1 MRWIVGWSLRFRY
14 LVAGLAA
21 GLLFFGVQLLGHEKL
36 DVFPEFAPVS
46 VEIQTGC
53 LGLSPEDVESLTTI
67 PLEAALAGVPGVD
80 DIQSYSE
87 PQLSA
92 IYLYFRSGTSL
103 LHARQLV
110 QERLQTTAHT
120 LPTWCDPPQMYP
132 IVSATSRVMQIGF
145 TSSTMSSLDLSTIA
159 QWDIRPKL
167 MSVPG
172 VANAAIWGA
181 NPQEIMV
188 EGNPA
193 LMRAHAVTLD
203 QLMATAS
210 EAVDTGELG
219 YTTGSAVGALG
230 FVVTPAQQLDVADV
244 QPIHTPAQLAQVPL
258 ETSGGQLITI
268 GQVAKVTWG
277 YPTPTGAAVV
287 DGGPGLM
294 MVVEK
299 FPGANTLQVTRGIDQ
314 ALAEL
319 APGLRGIHVDSAI
332 FRQAT
337 FIETAIHNLGLSV
350 ILGCILVVFVLL
362 AFLFQWRA
370 ALVSLLA
377 IPLSLVTAAIVLE
390 LAGSTINTMVLAGF
404 AVAVGVVVD
413 DAIIDMEN
421 IVRRLRAW
429 RALGQRM
436 TPLHLVLAASLEVR
450 VAIFYATLI
459 NIVAV
464 IPVMVVGGLTGA
476 FFEPLALAY
485 GLAVLASMLVA
496 LTVTPALGLI
506 LLGGARLAP
515 GDPPLM
521 RVLKRGY
528 GWVLRPALRSPWWAL
543 VTVVVA
549 VAAAVA
555 VYPRI
560 GQDLFP
566 DFKEPDFLVHFV
578 TKPDTSLPDMERE
591 VTSLQHQL
599 LAIPGVADVGSH
611 IGTAP
616 LGEEINGVN
625 FSESWLSLSPG
636 ADYPKVLDEVRAV
649 ASSYPGTYT
658 DVQTYLHERIDEV
671 LTDGTTDD
679 VVVRVYGP
687 DLGKLGALGNQL
699 AAVLARIPGL
709 VGVHPAA
716 LEFIPQIEVQ
726 VNLAA
731 AQRYGLT
738 PGVVR
743 RAAAVM
749 MASEPM
755 SEISSGGVLTVVAAW
770 STPDTRQN
778 LASLRQLE
786 IDTPSGGH
794 VTLGQVASITVQPS
808 ASQVLRENGQRYT
821 EVDADL
827 SGRSLSSVTGAV
839 KAALAGFRF
848 PSGYRYVLLGESTER
863 AAAQKRLLIYG
874 LATALVILLLLQ
886 AAFGS
891 WRLSFLLF
899 LTLPDG
905 AGRRGARG
913 VGRAGHD
920 HPRRAG
926 RILHRARHRRPQ
938 RHPADQPFPSS
949 GTGGRRAAR
958 ARAGDPR
965 RQRAAVPDHDDR
977 AGHHAGAG
985 PAGRLRRPARAG
997 DRVPDGGRD
1006 PRRAGHLDAAE
1017 PVRAAWALPVG
1028 APGPAGPAIPGNGPA
1043 LRRAASAD
1051 PAPAGR
1057 GLAGPAGPA
1066 GQAARA
1072 RDRRGLLHA
1081 PGRHERRQLRR
1092 LRRGVSLGVPEFGQ
1106 RQLHRLGHQGLQLA
1120 GLVRQGC
1127 GPGRGRGRGRGS
1139 VPVRQRAAG
1148 LPRRRHRRP

>member
-14 LVAGLAA
+14 LVAGLAV
-21 GLLFFGVQLLGHEKL
+21 GLMVFGVQMLGHEKL

-46 VEIQTGC
+46 VEIQTAC
-53 LGLSPEDVESLTTI
+53 LGLSPQDVESLTTI
-67 PLEAALAGVPGVD
+67 PLEAALQGVPGVD
-80 DIQSYSE
+80 DVQSYSE

-103 LHARQLV
+103 LQARQLV

-145 TSSTMSSLDLSTIA
+145 TSTTISPLELSTIA

-167 MSVPG
+167 MAVPG

-181 NPQEIMV
+181 NPQQIMV
-188 EGNPA
+188 QGDPA
-193 LMRAHAVTLD
+193 RMRTHGVTLD
-203 QLMATAS
+203 QLMATAAD
-210 EAVDTGELG
+210 AVDTGELG

-230 FVVTPAQQLDVADV
+230 FIETPAQRLDVADV
-244 QPIHTPAQLAQVPL
+244 QAIHTPAQLAQVPL
-258 ETSGGQLITI
+258 ETSGGQPITI
-268 GQVAKVTWG
+268 GQVAKVVWG
-277 YPTPTGAAVV
+277 YPTPTGDTVV

-299 FPGANTLQVTRGIDQ
+299 FPGANTLQVTMGIDQ

-319 APGLRGIHVDSAI
+319 APGLRGIHVDVGI
-332 FRQAT
+332 FRQAA

-377 IPLSLVTAAIVLE
+377 IPLSLITAAIVLE
-390 LAGSTINTMVLAGF
+390 LASSTINTMVLAGF

-421 IVRRLRAW
+421 IVRRLRGW
-429 RALGQRM
+429 RAQGRRV

-464 IPVMVVGGLTGA
+464 VPVMLVGGLTGA

-515 GDPPLM
+515 ADPPLM
-521 RVLKRGY
+521 RVLKRCY
-528 GWVLRPALRSPWWAL
+528 AWALRPVLRRPWWAL
-543 VTVVVA
+543 VAVPVA
-549 VAAAVA
+549 IAAAITI
-555 VYPRI
+555 YPRI

-578 TKPDTSLPDMERE
+578 TKPDTSLPDMDRD
-591 VTSLQHQL
+591 VTMLQHEL
-599 LAIPGVADVGSH
+599 LAIPGVADAGSH

-636 ADYPKVLDEVRAV
+636 ADYPKVLAQVRAV
-649 ASSYPGTYT
+649 AAAHPGSYS

-671 LTDGTTDD
+671 LTDGTTED

-687 DLGKLGALGNQL
+687 GLSELGALGNQL
-699 AAVLARIPGL
+699 AAVLIRIPGL
-709 VGVHPAA
+709 VDVHPVA
-716 LEFIPQIEVQ
+716 LEFIPQIDVQ

-749 MASEPM
+749 MASEPV
-755 SEISSGGVLTVVAAW
+755 SEISSSEVLTAVAAW

-778 LASLRQLE
+778 LASLRQLQ

-808 ASQVLRENGQRYT
+808 PSQVLRENGQRYT
-821 EVDADL
+821 EVDADV
-827 SGRSLSSVTGAV
+827 SGRSLGSVTGAV

-848 PSGYRYVLLGESTER
+848 PQGYRYVLLGEATER
-863 AAAQKRLLIYG
+863 TAAQRRLLIYG
-874 LATALVILLLLQ
+874 LAAALIILLLLQ
-886 AAFGS
+886 TAFRS
-891 WRLSFLLF
+891 WRLSWLLF
-899 LTLPDG
+899 LTLPTALVGGVLAAWGVLGTITLG
-905 AGRRGARG
+905 ALVGFFTVLGIAARNGILLISHFRHLEQVEGERFGPELVIRGASERLSPIMMTALATALALVPLVIYGDRPGQEIEYPMAVVILGGLATSTLLNLFVLPGLYLWIGQSRRG
-913 VGRAGHD
+913 
-920 HPRRAG
+920 
-926 RILHRARHRRPQ
+926 
-938 RHPADQPFPSS
+938 
-949 GTGGRRAAR
+949 
-958 ARAGDPR
+958 
-965 RQRAAVPDHDDR
+965 
-977 AGHHAGAG
+977 
-985 PAGRLRRPARAG
+985 
-997 DRVPDGGRD
+997 
-1006 PRRAGHLDAAE
+1006 
-1017 PVRAAWALPVG
+1017 
-1028 APGPAGPAIPGNGPA
+1028 
-1043 LRRAASAD
+1043 
-1051 PAPAGR
+1051 
-1057 GLAGPAGPA
+1057 
-1066 GQAARA
+1066 
-1072 RDRRGLLHA
+1072 
-1081 PGRHERRQLRR
+1081 
-1092 LRRGVSLGVPEFGQ
+1092 
-1106 RQLHRLGHQGLQLA
+1106 
-1120 GLVRQGC
+1120 
-1127 GPGRGRGRGRGS
+1127 
-1139 VPVRQRAAG
+1139 
-1148 LPRRRHRRP
+1148 

>member
-14 LVAGLAA
+14 LVAGLAVA
-21 GLLFFGVQLLGHEKL
+21 LLVFGVQMLGNEKL

-46 VEIQTGC
+46 VEIQTAC
-53 LGLSPEDVESLTTI
+53 LGLSPQDVESLTTI
-67 PLEAALAGVPGVD
+67 PLEAALQGVPGVD
-80 DIQSYSE
+80 DVQSYSE

-103 LHARQLV
+103 LQARQLV
-110 QERLQTTAHT
+110 EEKLQTTAHT

-145 TSSTMSSLDLSTIA
+145 TSSTISSLELSTIA

-167 MSVPG
+167 MAVPG

-188 EGNPA
+188 EGDPA
-193 LMRAHAVTLD
+193 LMRAHGVTLD

-210 EAVDTGELG
+210 EAVDAGELG

-230 FVVTPAQQLDVADV
+230 FIVTPAQQLDVADT
-244 QPIHTPAQLAQVPL
+244 QPIHTPAQMAQVPL
-258 ETSGGQLITI
+258 QTSAGQLITI
-268 GQVAKVTWG
+268 GQVAKVVWG
-277 YPTPTGAAVV
+277 YPTPTGDAVV

-299 FPGANTLQVTRGIDQ
+299 FPGANTLQVTRGVEQ
-314 ALAEL
+314 ALATM
-319 APGLRGIHVDSAI
+319 APGLHGIHVDSAI
-332 FRQAT
+332 FRQAA

-350 ILGCILVVFVLL
+350 LLGCILVVFVLL

-377 IPLSLVTAAIVLE
+377 IPLSLITAALVLE

-421 IVRRLRAW
+421 IVRRLRGR
-429 RALGQRM
+429 RAQGRPL

-464 IPVMVVGGLTGA
+464 VPVMLVGGLTGA

-506 LLGGARLAP
+506 LLGRARLAP
-515 GDPPLM
+515 TDPPPM

-528 GWVLRPALRSPWWAL
+528 TAALRPALRSPWWAL
-543 VTVVVA
+543 VAVPVA
-549 VAAAVA
+549 IAAAVA

-566 DFKEPDFLVHFV
+566 NFKEPDVLVHFV
-578 TKPDTSLPDMERE
+578 TKPDTSLPDMDRD
-591 VTSLQHQL
+591 VTMLQHEL
-599 LAIPGVADVGSH
+599 LAIPGVADAGSH

-625 FSESWLSLSPG
+625 FSESWLSLSPD
-636 ADYPKVLDEVRAV
+636 ADYPKVLAEVRAV
-649 ASSYPGTYT
+649 AASYPGSYS

-679 VVVRVYGP
+679 IVVRVYGP
-687 DLGKLGALGNQL
+687 GLSQLGTLGNQL

-709 VGVHPAA
+709 VDVHPAA
-716 LEFIPQIEVQ
+716 LEFIPQVEVQ

-755 SEISSGGVLTVVAAW
+755 SEISSDGVLTVVAAW
-770 STPDTRQN
+770 STPATRLN
-778 LASLRQLE
+778 LASLRQLQ

-794 VTLGQVASITVQPS
+794 VALGQVASITIQPS
-808 ASQVLRENGQRYT
+808 ASQVLRENGERYT
-821 EVDADL
+821 EVDADV

-839 KAALAGFRF
+839 KKAVAGFHL
-848 PSGYRYVLLGESTER
+848 PPGYRYVLLGEGTER
-863 AAAQKRLLIYG
+863 AAAQQRLLVYG
-874 LATALVILLLLQ
+874 LAGALLILLLLQ
-886 AAFGS
+886 TAFGS
-891 WRLSFLLF
+891 WRLSLLLF
-899 LTLPDG
+899 LTLPTALVGGMLAAWGVLGTITLG
-905 AGRRGARG
+905 ALVGFFTVLGIAARNGILLISHFRHLEQVEGEPFGPELVIRGASERLSPILMTALATALALVPLVIYGDRPGQEIEYPMAVVILGGLATSTLLNLFVLPVLYLRIGRR
-913 VGRAGHD
+913 V
-920 HPRRAG
+920 
-926 RILHRARHRRPQ
+926 
-938 RHPADQPFPSS
+938 
-949 GTGGRRAAR
+949 
-958 ARAGDPR
+958 
-965 RQRAAVPDHDDR
+965 
-977 AGHHAGAG
+977 
-985 PAGRLRRPARAG
+985 
-997 DRVPDGGRD
+997 
-1006 PRRAGHLDAAE
+1006 AE
-1017 PVRAAWALPVG
+1017 
-1028 APGPAGPAIPGNGPA
+1028 
-1043 LRRAASAD
+1043 
-1051 PAPAGR
+1051 
-1057 GLAGPAGPA
+1057 
-1066 GQAARA
+1066 
-1072 RDRRGLLHA
+1072 RDRHTKTD
-1081 PGRHERRQLRR
+1081 
-1092 LRRGVSLGVPEFGQ
+1092 
-1106 RQLHRLGHQGLQLA
+1106 
-1120 GLVRQGC
+1120 
-1127 GPGRGRGRGRGS
+1127 
-1139 VPVRQRAAG
+1139 
-1148 LPRRRHRRP
+1148 